1 MAGTY
6 LIQDFSF
13 DAPAH
18 PTPEGRGLRG
28 SIGQVLATRRLP
40 SRVRLLTSQ
49 MHHSHPKNNVPA
61 YIQRDQWPY
70 LQWLGVTLSEGTLS
84 KMRGIA
90 RRNP

>member
-1 MAGTY
+1 MPP
-6 LIQDFSF
+6 L
-13 DAPAH
+13 
-18 PTPEGRGLRG
+18 TPSLKGGACAVQSVKFWKRGVCL
-28 SIGQVLATRRLP
+28 
-40 SRVRLLTSQ
+40 RVRQHTSQ
-49 MHHSHPKNNVPA
+49 MHHSRPKNNVPA